1 MPPRKQALSSPKL
14 HVKKKQKNGFTDQ
27 SNLGSF
33 IVSPAKNAKPPQQ
46 NVVSLVSEDDEDDDL
61 QEYKPV
67 ASTSKLPAASA
78 TSIAP
83 VTKNAV
89 IDLDDLQ
96 SSSDDEVK
104 TKTAPRK
111 APLHPLFSRQ
121 PKQEPAEDVRPAP
134 IDVDVKP
141 SGLIKGKARAND
153 SPTKLII
160 TGEAS
165 DTPIVYPLDEDIF
178 AFDPISIDTATW
190 PRTAEGKVHI
200 PYSFLTAAFVLI
212 SATRARL
219 IITTVLTNTLRT
231 VIHLQPEVLRETVY
245 LVSQSCSR
253 S

>member
-1 MPPRKQALSSPKL
+1 MPPRKQAPSSPKL
-14 HVKKKQKNGFTDQ
+14 PVKKKQKNGFTDQ

-33 IVSPAKNAKPPQQ
+33 IVSPAKSGKPHQ

-96 SSSDDEVK
+96 SSSDDDEVK
-104 TKTAPRK
+104 PKTAPRK

-121 PKQEPAEDVRPAP
+121 PKQEPAEDVKPAP

-141 SGLIKGKARAND
+141 SVLSKGKARAND

-165 DTPIVYPLDEDIF
+165 DTPIVYPLDHDIF
-178 AFDPISIDTATW
+178 AFDPTSIDTATW